1 MLGIDTNVLVR
12 FLLRDD
18 ARQFERAQQLIEQE
32 LSAGRPVFVS
42 HLVLLETLWVL
53 QSRYQIDKARL
64 QDVLM
69 ALLDADNL
77 RLEDEAAVEAA
88 LFLWKNGQT
97 GFADCLIGSKN
108 QRLGCSF
115 TATFDA
121 KAAKLPCFIP
131 LGQ

>member
-12 FLLRDD
+12 LLLRDD
-18 ARQFERAQQLIEQE
+18 AQQHEQASKLIKQE
-32 LSAGRPVFVS
+32 LANGRPVLIS

-53 QSRYQIDKARL
+53 QGRYRIDKARQ
-64 QDVLM
+64 QDVLT
-69 ALLDADNL
+69 ALLEADDL
-77 RLEDEAAVEAA
+77 RLEDEAAVETA
-88 LFLWKNGQT
+88 LFLWKNGTT

-131 LGQ
+131 LGR

>member
-18 ARQFERAQQLIEQE
+18 QSQYEQARHLIEQE
-32 LSAGRPVFVS
+32 LAAGTPVFIG

-53 QSRYQIDKARL
+53 QSRYRLDKARQ
-64 QDVLM
+64 QDVLA
-69 ALLDADNL
+69 ALLDAENV

-97 GFADCLIGSKN
+97 GFADCLIGCKN

-115 TATFDA
+115 TATFDE
-121 KAAKLPCFIP
+121 KASRLPCFIP
-131 LGQ
+131 LGK